1 MTTLTTAKQ
10 EALAIYNF
18 TRTSIVLSL
27 LGLLTLI
34 GAVAGIGRLLVG
46 MGSTTGLTDSVS
58 WGIWIGF
65 DFVMIAFSGAGF
77 TMAAVGHVLH
87 QDKYH
92 DAVRPAILTGFLGY
106 VSVLLLLVLD
116 LGRPDRFYSF
126 ILNWNIHSPLFEVS
140 CCILLYSTVLF
151 IESSPFI
158 LERLNWQKPLY
169 WLHKA
174 MLPVAIIGVTLSSLH
189 QSTLGTLYL
198 NMPHRLDELWYTPM
212 LPPLFFISS
221 VMAGLGVAVIAYVAA
236 MRVAGRD
243 VKAEVVN
250 GLATA
255 VGWITL
261 LYVLAKLGE
270 ILVAGEMAAL
280 LRFDA
285 MSRLMWLELGL
296 GAIVPALLLLVPA
309 LRRYPA
315 STWIGLSLVL
325 FGVLANRF
333 NATLF
338 AQTPPGGPVAYSPHI
353 LEWLSTIGIL
363 AGCALAWYFAVRF
376 LAVLESKPHH

>member
-10 EALAIYNF
+10 EALAIF
-18 TRTSIVLSL
+18 DLTRTSIVLSV
-27 LGLLTLI
+27 LGLLTLV

-46 MGSTTGLTDSVS
+46 MGSTTALNDSVP

-77 TMAAVGHVLH
+77 TMAAVGHVFH
-87 QDKYH
+87 QTKYH

-151 IESSPFI
+151 IESSPFV
-158 LERLNWQKPLY
+158 LERLHWKKPLR
-169 WLHKA
+169 WLHRA

-198 NMPHRLDELWYTPM
+198 NMPHRLNELWYTPI
-212 LPPLFFISS
+212 LPLLFFISS
-221 VMAGLGVAVIAYVAA
+221 VMAGLAVAVIAYVAA
-236 MRVAGRD
+236 KRIGGQE
-243 VKAEVVN
+243 VKSEVVN

-255 VGWITL
+255 VGWVTL
-261 LYVLAKLGE
+261 LYLLVKLAE
-270 ILVAGEMAAL
+270 MLVAGKMGAL
-280 LRFDA
+280 LSFDP

-296 GAIVPALLLLVPA
+296 GALVPA
-309 LRRYPA
+309 FLLLAPAWRKYPA
-315 STWIGLSLVL
+315 SRWIGLALVL

-338 AQTPPGGPVAYSPHI
+338 AQTPPSGPAAYTPHI
-353 LEWLSTIGIL
+353 LEWLSTFGIL
-363 AGCALAWYFAVRF
+363 AGCALAWFFAVRF
-376 LAVLESKPHH
+376 LAVLESEPHH